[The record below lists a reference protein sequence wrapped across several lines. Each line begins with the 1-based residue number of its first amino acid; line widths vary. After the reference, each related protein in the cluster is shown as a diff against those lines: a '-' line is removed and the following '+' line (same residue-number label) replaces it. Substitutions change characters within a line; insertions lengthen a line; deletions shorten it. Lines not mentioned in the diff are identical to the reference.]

1 MDLLSEALP
10 PYKFQTVHWLHGL
23 LPFTGQG
30 TEKHGTQMVTS
41 ALRLN
46 CLGCRLLVFPD
57 TMCVFKVLHVPLRPD
72 SWNYSEREGLHTEQ
86 AEMQLSP

>member
-1 MDLLSEALP
+1 
-10 PYKFQTVHWLHGL
+10 
-23 LPFTGQG
+23 
-30 TEKHGTQMVTS
+30 MVTS

-57 TMCVFKVLHVPLRPD
+57 TMCVIKVLHVPLRPD